1 MSSSS
6 AISKRYSGLFGGLDQ
21 TCPRLFV
28 TVHVGVHTY
37 ASSQPSSLTVTTI
50 RSSLAIGEYA
60 IRTLRRGL
68 PVVDSSVAGAL
79 QEVPSHDRV
88 FGLLTV
94 FVPVF
99 DRYDIQASS
108 PKVFDSLQATCGLL
122 LESVE
127 TVGMNPGLVSSTLV
141 TACQFAA
148 FASWVSVG

>member
-1 MSSSS
+1 M
-6 AISKRYSGLFGGLDQ
+6 
-21 TCPRLFV
+21 
-28 TVHVGVHTY
+28 HVGVHTY

-68 PVVDSSVAGAL
+68 PVVASSISGAL
-79 QEVPSHDRV
+79 HEVPSHVRD

-99 DRYDIQASS
+99 DRYEIQASS
-108 PKVFDSLQATCGLL
+108 PKVFDWLQAMCGLL

-127 TVGMNPGLVSSTLV
+127 MVGM
-141 TACQFAA
+141 
-148 FASWVSVG
+148 